1 MSRPRQ
7 SRNVVKQPEIVQ
19 ANEIDRLKY
28 LAALLLEIAEEE
40 MRESEGSTCNPN

>member
-1 MSRPRQ
+1 MSRLIG
-7 SRNVVKQPEIVQ
+7 SKNKITSPEIVQ

-40 MRESEGSTCNPN
+40 LNKDKVVTCNPN